1 MLDRLKRDGALI
13 VIDTNPLYIDYL
25 KKTIRDSRFQAVL
38 GSAADVE
45 EIVAAHGYEHA
56 DYVLSGL
63 PFSTLP
69 DGVGPAIAAATHRV
83 LRVGG
88 AFLVYQFS
96 DRARDFMA
104 RHFRHIDSGFEPLNV
119 LPCKLFWGWKR
130 ADD

>member
-1 MLDRLKRDGALI
+1 M
-13 VIDTNPLYIDYL
+13 
-25 KKTIRDSRFQAVL
+25 
-38 GSAADVE
+38 
-45 EIVAAHGYEHA
+45 
-56 DYVLSGL
+56 
-63 PFSTLP
+63 
-69 DGVGPAIAAATHRV
+69 

>member
-1 MLDRLKRDGALI
+1 MADLFFGVGEREELTEDERGYLENVGLIQALTAGVDHI
-13 VIDTNPLYIDYL
+13 
-25 KKTIRDSRFQAVL
+25 
-38 GSAADVE
+38 
-45 EIVAAHGYEHA
+45 
-56 DYVLSGL
+56 

-104 RHFRHIDSGFEPLNV
+104 RHFRHIDSGFDPLNV

>member
-1 MLDRLKRDGALI
+1 MPVSVGHERSEFFESAL
-13 VIDTNPLYIDYL
+13 
-25 KKTIRDSRFQAVL
+25 FL
-38 GSAADVE
+38 G
-45 EIVAAHGYEHA
+45 H
-56 DYVLSGL
+56 
-63 PFSTLP
+63 
-69 DGVGPAIAAATHRV
+69 
-83 LRVGG
+83 RVGG